1 MLRLAWDDLETGP
14 RGSRW
19 GTCIKWAKMHR
30 MCMCI
35 TESQMGRDS
44 DSLLG
49 TRKSKSIDCS
59 TRPLLISGA
68 VVKLLR
74 RAGLDLGILGV
85 QTVGCELQVVKK
97 VSNGLCRPLLSLC
110 AAPRDVYLELLT
122 GEVD

>member
-30 MCMCI
+30 MCICM
-35 TESQMGRDS
+35 TESQMGR

-49 TRKSKSIDCS
+49 TRKSKYWRIVDRASTIDCS

-68 VVKLLR
+68 KVKL
-74 RAGLDLGILGV
+74 
-85 QTVGCELQVVKK
+85 
-97 VSNGLCRPLLSLC
+97 
-110 AAPRDVYLELLT
+110 
-122 GEVD
+122 